1 MVPCPEEIVESDLW
15 DNEEKLEGQSR
26 YSHGKSYVRKFD
38 S

>member
-1 MVPCPEEIVESDLW
+1 MESGLW

-26 YSHGKSYVRKFD
+26 YSHGKSYVRKFG